1 MMHTKDSKQIIRGAD
16 AVLTLVIR
24 TSDGD
29 ALDLTDATA
38 ITVRFKKEDG
48 GELLK
53 TLAQGA
59 VDVESAHAGR
69 IAVTLSE
76 TDTAALYVQGNA
88 PIEVVVDLGDT
99 RRIAQ
104 IRAGLNVVDRLF

>member
-1 MMHTKDSKQIIRGAD
+1 MHTKDAKQIIRGAD

-38 ITVRFKKEDG
+38 ITVRLKKEDAS
-48 GELLK
+48 ELLK
-53 TLAQGA
+53 TLAAGA
-59 VDVESAHAGR
+59 VEVESAHAGR

-76 TDTAALYVQGNA
+76 TDTAGLYVQANA
-88 PIEVVVDLGDT
+88 PIEVVVDFGST